1 MSNMTSATKPTRRAG
16 VLAQQVKPGDP
27 TVVLLNP
34 KSGEYYTLEA
44 VGSRVWQL
52 CDGKST
58 IAEMAATL
66 SQEFDAPSD
75 VIEGDIVDLVKDLLN
90 EGLVEGD
97 R

>member
-1 MSNMTSATKPTRRAG
+1 MPNLTSAMTPARRSG

-34 KSGEYYTLEA
+34 SNGEYYTLEA

-52 CDGKST
+52 CDGKLT
-58 IAEMAATL
+58 ISGMVTIL
-66 SQEFDAPSD
+66 GQEFDAPCD
-75 VIEGDIVDLVKDLLN
+75 VIEGDILALVKDLLD
-90 EGLVEGD
+90 EGLVEAG